1 LKKIFG
7 FSAAVSYL
15 PNQTFNQFKNQPLY
29 ILIIETIGITIIFY
43 RKEALLD
50 YKPAITMTLAALAI
64 VGAGYIVS
72 ILPQPIIWAISIL
85 FFGFFVFLTR
95 NSI

>member
-1 LKKIFG
+1 M
-7 FSAAVSYL
+7 
-15 PNQTFNQFKNQPLY
+15 
-29 ILIIETIGITIIFY
+29 
-43 RKEALLD
+43 D

-85 FFGFFVFLTR
+85 FLGFFVFLTR
-95 NSI
+95 QST